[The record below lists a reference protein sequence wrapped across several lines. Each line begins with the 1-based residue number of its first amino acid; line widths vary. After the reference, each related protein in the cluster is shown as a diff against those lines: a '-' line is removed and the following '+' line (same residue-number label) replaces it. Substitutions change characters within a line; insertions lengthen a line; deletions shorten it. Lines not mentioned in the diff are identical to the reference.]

1 MRTKTRSIEQI
12 IEEQVRKWQFSKTEP
27 KAETVFRPIV
37 TISREPGSGGNV
49 IGERLARRLDLD
61 LFHQE
66 MIHAMAKSAKVSSRL
81 LETLDE
87 RGLSALDDWMAYMVD
102 ARHMWPDQYMKHLM
116 KVIGAIGRHGG
127 AVLIGRGAN
136 FILPPERRFSVR
148 VIAPFDVRAANVA
161 RDHQVS
167 EKDARN
173 RITKTDSQR
182 RAFIRKFLQHQHR
195 RSPKLR
201 HRRQHRQCLHRWRG
215 GGDCRIPGDAN
226 GRESPQSG
234 TNAFSSGGGNKI
246 AIVTGQTGVMYDPKR
261 HLFQERPYRRAQSRP
276 QRLKRRRLRRIISS
290 WQ

>member
-1 MRTKTRSIEQI
+1 M
-12 IEEQVRKWQFSKTEP
+12 
-27 KAETVFRPIV
+27 
-37 TISREPGSGGNV
+37 
-49 IGERLARRLDLD
+49 IGERLARRLHLD

-66 MIHAMAKSAKVSSRL
+66 MIHAMARSAKVSSRL

-87 RGLSALDDWMAYMVD
+87 RGLSVLDDWMAYMVD

-136 FILPPERRFSVR
+136 FILPPER

-182 RAFIRKFLQHQHR
+182 RAFIRKYFNTSIADPLNYDMVVNTGSVSINGAVEAIAGFLGMQAAGKARDQ
-195 RSPKLR
+195 
-201 HRRQHRQCLHRWRG
+201 
-215 GGDCRIPGDAN
+215 
-226 GRESPQSG
+226 
-234 TNAFSSGGGNKI
+234 
-246 AIVTGQTGVMYDPKR
+246 
-261 HLFQERPYRRAQSRP
+261 AQ
-276 QRLKRRRLRRIISS
+276 KH
-290 WQ
+290 